1 MGYWSPHWSYA
12 GQQGVPMASEVASTV
27 RYGIQLPI
35 QAQSTLFAQ
44 PWEREAT
51 PDDLATVAVTADRS
65 GYGYVAVC
73 DHIAIPERLAGA
85 MSTTWYDNVATLG
98 WLAGITS
105 TTRLL
110 SHVHVLAYRHPAQSA
125 HAFAT
130 LDHLSG
136 GRVILGVGAGHVAE
150 EFELLGLDFTRR
162 GEILDERI
170 AEVKRYLENEFVDGS
185 GARPRPVTQPRPPIW
200 VGGSS
205 VSAIR
210 RAAVSGEGWLPQGPP
225 KMGMAAAI
233 ATIAE
238 LRASAGLNAP
248 FAIGSITPFLHIG
261 PARDDLPA
269 GTIAG
274 TADRLAASL
283 QREVDLG
290 VTDLQVRFAAASV
303 GEQCDQ
309 MLAFAETVAP
319 LLTLSAR

>member
-1 MGYWSPHWSYA
+1 
-12 GQQGVPMASEVASTV
+12 MASEVAPTV
-27 RYGIQLPI
+27 RFGIQLPI
-35 QAQSTLFAQ
+35 QAQSALFAQ

-51 PDDLATVAVTADRS
+51 ADDLAMVAVTADRS
-65 GYGYVAVC
+65 GFSYVAVC
-73 DHIAIPERLAGA
+73 DHIAIPERLADA

-150 EFELLGLDFTRR
+150 EFELLGLDFARR
-162 GEILDERI
+162 GAILDERI
-170 AEVKRYLENEFVDGS
+170 SEVKRYLENEFVDGS
-185 GARPRPVTQPRPPIW
+185 GSRPRPVTQPRPPIW

-205 VSAIR
+205 VAAIR
-210 RAAVSGEGWLPQGPP
+210 RAALSGEGWLPQGPP
-225 KMGMAAAI
+225 AMGMAAAI
-233 ATIAE
+233 STIAG
-238 LRASAGLNAP
+238 LRGEAGIDAP

-261 PARDDLPA
+261 PHRDGFPKGTVA
-269 GTIAG
+269 GE
-274 TADRLAASL
+274 ADQLAASL
-283 QREVDLG
+283 QRDVDLG
-290 VTDLQVRFAAASV
+290 VTDLQVRFAASSV

-309 MLAFAETVAP
+309 MQAFAESVAP
-319 LLTLSAR
+319 LLVVTAPSGS